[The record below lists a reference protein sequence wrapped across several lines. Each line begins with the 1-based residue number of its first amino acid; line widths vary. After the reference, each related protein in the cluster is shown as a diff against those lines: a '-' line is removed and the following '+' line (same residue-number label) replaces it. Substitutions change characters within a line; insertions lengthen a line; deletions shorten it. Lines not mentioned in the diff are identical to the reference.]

1 MRDGSNQRLVKRY
14 ECGSPSVEL
23 AVLPP
28 DGVSSRRRAKDS
40 RRAKDK
46 LVLARLADVSVTGCR
61 LELLAEPQVPAGC
74 RLELIWCEQNS
85 GVRIAHRHLDVDS
98 GLVVLGLEFTAM
110 TDAFRQLLYDTI
122 TAARGVRD
130 LDRAWDSA
138 R

>member
-1 MRDGSNQRLVKRY
+1 MREGSNRRLVKRY
-14 ECGSPSVEL
+14 ECGSASVEL
-23 AVLPP
+23 AVLPSG
-28 DGVSSRRRAKDS
+28 GVSSRRRAKDK
-40 RRAKDK
+40 RV
-46 LVLARLADVSVTGCR
+46 VLGRLADVSVTGCR

-110 TDAFRQLLYDTI
+110 TDAFRKLLYDTI
-122 TAARGVRD
+122 TAARGVRH
-130 LDRAWDSA
+130 LDRAWESA